1 MQVLM
6 KIAEKQRKSRAGFVQ
21 LMNYI
26 SRDSFKTFGVGINDD
41 KDIAIRQCLINK
53 DLHKKNRDG
62 KDRFTYHEIFSFG
75 VDVGVEKVI
84 DIMLE
89 FCEVNFYEKDFNSF
103 FAIHTDTDNIHCH
116 VVADNVN
123 FNTGDMIHSVTQKQ
137 FDSMS
142 QKKKDKAETFVYE
155 HQRKLFEDICIKH
168 GLDISME
175 ERYEYM
181 HEQKQKEGR
190 KWLTKEQYR
199 AKQDKTAWTNE
210 IKDKLEQIY
219 KNEDVNE
226 DNIKDIAVKYGLEVT
241 RHNKTNKTI
250 TFALIDEQGK
260 RTNQKLKLVQELNK
274 KKRKTQ
280 DEVTE
285 DTVKLGIKLD
295 TLEIQE
301 KELKKD
307 SDENIFIYDNFFGG
321 KKKEIEK
328 EETREDIYAFFERE
342 KEKLRLK
349 KEKEAEAKAK
359 EVKEDIKPVEE
370 VKEDIKPVEEVKED
384 IRPVNTYI
392 VEDSKPSDFEL
403 EKEYKTEKE
412 ILDNFYKDQEDKK
425 KEQDSKAK
433 ALEQEI
439 KDIEK
444 AEIDKITQA
453 DEVLRRLNIDEQERQ
468 TEAKAKKEAEEKA
481 KHKQVDIDSL
491 LEKVDSYKLIEKY
504 DLFDALPQFKVT
516 LNEESILFDSETGEG
531 DIELAKN
538 LIRAKGD
545 EYRDNIDL
553 KDIRTWED
561 VKMITTYYYDSYDE
575 LNRYND
581 YNEYSR
587 DTIKQFLEENTS
599 IAEELAYIY
608 NMQDSNSKTYE
619 DTKVASVE
627 KQVETKKEQE
637 EEEKQDLKS
646 KEKEIEVAEVIES
659 KQELTNSE
667 SVITNSEPTI
677 TESKEEITNSKQE
690 EQQEEKQDL
699 KSKQVDIDSLIE
711 KIDSYKLVKEYNLFD
726 TLPPFQVIG
735 EDLIYDSS
743 SGEGDFELAKS
754 LIIDVKGKEYWDNM
768 NVKDIKQWEETGVFT
783 VGYIDDN
790 DNFKYNGY
798 EDYSK
803 DTIKQFLVE
812 NTEVAEELAKQY
824 MPTDSKKKEQDSK
837 DYEVEKK
844 KDREIDFN

>member
-1 MQVLM
+1 MQVMM
-6 KIAEKQRKSRAGFVQ
+6 KIAEKQRKTRAGLRQ
-21 LMNYI
+21 LFDYI
-26 SRDSFKTFGVGINDD
+26 SRDSFKTYGTGVSD
-41 KDIAIRQCLINK
+41 KKEIAYKQFLLNK
-53 DLHKKNRDG
+53 DLYDKNRDG
-62 KDRFTYHEIFSFG
+62 KDRFTYHQILSFG
-75 VDVGVEKVI
+75 ADVDKEKV
-84 DIMLE
+84 LE
-89 FCEVNFYEKDFNSF
+89 IVEEYCEVNFYDKGFNSF

-433 ALEQEI
+433 ALEEEV
-439 KDIEK
+439 KNIEK
-444 AEIDKITQA
+444 AEIDKITKS
-453 DEVLRRLNIDEQERQ
+453 DEVLRRLNIEEEERQ
-468 TEAKAKKEAEEKA
+468 QEAKAKKEQEE
-481 KHKQVDIDSL
+481 Q
-491 LEKVDSYKLIEKY
+491 
-504 DLFDALPQFKVT
+504 
-516 LNEESILFDSETGEG
+516 
-531 DIELAKN
+531 
-538 LIRAKGD
+538 
-545 EYRDNIDL
+545 
-553 KDIRTWED
+553 
-561 VKMITTYYYDSYDE
+561 
-575 LNRYND
+575 
-581 YNEYSR
+581 
-587 DTIKQFLEENTS
+587 
-599 IAEELAYIY
+599 
-608 NMQDSNSKTYE
+608 
-619 DTKVASVE
+619 
-627 KQVETKKEQE
+627 
-637 EEEKQDLKS
+637 EEEKQDL
-646 KEKEIEVAEVIES
+646 E
-659 KQELTNSE
+659 
-667 SVITNSEPTI
+667 
-677 TESKEEITNSKQE
+677 
-690 EQQEEKQDL
+690 
-699 KSKQVDIDSLIE
+699 SKQVDLDSLMS
-711 KIDSYKLVKEYNLFD
+711 KIDSYKLVDEYDLFD
-726 TLPPFQVIG
+726 TLPPFQVITDDVLFNS
-735 EDLIYDSS
+735 ET
-743 SGEGDFELAKS
+743 GEGNLELAKS
-754 LIIDVKGKEYWDNM
+754 LIENQKGEEYWHNM
-768 NVKDIKQWEETGVFT
+768 NPKDITKWVGIEVFT
-783 VGYIDDN
+783 VGYIDNN
-790 DNFKYNGY
+790 DNFKEYNGY

-803 DTIKQFLVE
+803 STIKQFLKE
-812 NTEVAEELAKQY
+812 NTTIAEELAKEY
-824 MPTDSKKKEQDSK
+824 MPNNSKKKEQDSK